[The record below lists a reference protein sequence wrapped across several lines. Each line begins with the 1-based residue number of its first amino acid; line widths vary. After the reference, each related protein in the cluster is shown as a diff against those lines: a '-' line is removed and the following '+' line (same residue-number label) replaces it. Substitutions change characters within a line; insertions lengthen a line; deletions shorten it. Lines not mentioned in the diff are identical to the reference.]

1 MDHNLKKKKRR
12 AITLVVVMIASI
24 VLGLIVMFISQFGGL
39 ETLTPIHFALGF
51 IKAGFVFL
59 ICFFVFRLYGN
70 GRRQRQIQKWDA
82 RGWKTTA
89 YVVGTSMQYL
99 SLIHI

>member
-1 MDHNLKKKKRR
+1 MDIKKKKRH
-12 AITLVVVMIASI
+12 AIALVVVMITGI

-70 GRRQRQIQKWDA
+70 GRRQR
-82 RGWKTTA
+82 
-89 YVVGTSMQYL
+89 
-99 SLIHI
+99 

>member
-39 ETLTPIHFALGF
+39 DIDTHTFCPWIYKGRICIFNMLFCIPFIRKWTPAETDPKVGCQRLENDS
-51 IKAGFVFL
+51 
-59 ICFFVFRLYGN
+59 ICG
-70 GRRQRQIQKWDA
+70 WDVNA
-82 RGWKTTA
+82 
-89 YVVGTSMQYL
+89 V
-99 SLIHI
+99 